1 MTDGICLTI
10 VCHLSAN
17 CLPNV
22 CQMSDCLSFVC
33 HLSVMCLSF
42 VCHLS
47 DKCHLS
53 VICLS
58 FVCHLS
64 APHMAGLI
72 SSTVGP
78 NLRHEKSRKS
88 FKNGVTES
96 HAYVVF
102 VVSHLFLGPAPRKS
116 QRVTESHGESR
127 VALCLSL
134 FPTQPLAKQMRVSFA
149 IGLEKTNH
157 TQVVGA

>member
-1 MTDGICLTI
+1 MTNGIG
-10 VCHLSAN
+10 
-17 CLPNV
+17 
-22 CQMSDCLSFVC
+22 LSFVC
-33 HLSVMCLSF
+33 HLSVKCLSNVCQMSIICLSF
-42 VCHLS
+42 VWQMS

-53 VICLS
+53 VICR
-58 FVCHLS
+58 HLS
-64 APHMAGLI
+64 APHTAGLI
-72 SSTVGP
+72 SSPVGP

-96 HAYVVF
+96 HAYIVF

-134 FPTQPLAKQMRVSFA
+134 FPTQPLAKQMHVSFA